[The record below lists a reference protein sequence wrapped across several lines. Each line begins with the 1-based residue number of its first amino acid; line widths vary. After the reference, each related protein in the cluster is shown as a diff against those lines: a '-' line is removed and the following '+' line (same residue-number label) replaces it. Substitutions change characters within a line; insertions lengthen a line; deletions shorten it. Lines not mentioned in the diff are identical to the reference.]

1 MSVDSV
7 RETFA
12 KNLRI
17 ALAERDINQAELAKR
32 TGLAQSTISSY
43 VSGERYPRPS
53 QLYLIAQ
60 SLHMTVS
67 ELTGM
72 KPADESEKNE
82 LLRLY
87 SALNAQDQATVLS
100 LVRFFANSNRN
111 KSAHEKYGASVV
123 IPRPRKDDE

>member
-1 MSVDSV
+1 MSVESV

-12 KNLRI
+12 TNLRV
-17 ALAERDINQAELAKR
+17 ALAELDISQAELAKR

-43 VSGERYPRPS
+43 VSGERYPRPT

-60 SLHMTVS
+60 ALHINVS
-67 ELTGM
+67 ALTGI

-87 SALNAQDQATVLS
+87 ESLNAQDQDTVLS
-100 LVRFFANSNRN
+100 LVRFLSSERRN
-111 KSAHEKYGASVV
+111 KSAHAKYGATVV
-123 IPRPRKDDE
+123 IPRARKDEE